1 MRPKPIATV
10 LAVSV
15 VLMALPAEAL
25 KKTQYPELKVDVA
38 ESYKPDP
45 GLATLRQALGNAI
58 EKKDA
63 AALFILVGPTFVWT
77 VQSRPT
83 DQFDM
88 GRDALHNF
96 KVAFGFRAVG
106 KDTDGG
112 VENGPF
118 WDALAEITREAAY
131 DRPEEAG
138 NLICGPIAASVV
150 DEAAF
155 DQAHKRIAIGDEED
169 AVWYYAIAD
178 AAVTKAPGDTG
189 TPIGKVGRIALPV
202 LDVYPPA
209 VEGQQAPPATHFQV
223 LLPSGKTGW
232 IPASTT
238 RLLFPDRLCYA
249 KTKDGD
255 WKIASYDQNE

>member
-1 MRPKPIATV
+1 MRPKPVT
-10 LAVSV
+10 LALTLSAI
-15 VLMALPAEAL
+15 LIALPAEAF
-25 KKTQYPELKVDVA
+25 KKTRYPELKVEVA
-38 ESYKPDP
+38 ESYKPDVAFATFRQT
-45 GLATLRQALGNAI
+45 LANAI

-63 AALFILVGPTFVWT
+63 AELFVLVGPTFLWT
-77 VQSRPT
+77 VQAKPA
-83 DQFDM
+83 DQFDL

-118 WDALAEITREAAY
+118 WDSLANVTREADY

-155 DQAHKRIAIGDEED
+155 DQARKRIAIGDEED

-189 TPIGKVGRIALPV
+189 VPVGKVGRIALLV
-202 LDVYPPA
+202 FDVYPPA
-209 VEGQQAPPATHFQV
+209 AEGQQAPPPTHFQV
-223 LLPSGKTGW
+223 LLPSGQTGW
-232 IPASTT
+232 IPASAL
-238 RLLFPDRLCYA
+238 RPLFPDRLCYV

-255 WKIASYDQNE
+255 WKIASFDQNE